1 MTLILASA
9 SPARAALLRG
19 AGVEIDIVPARV
31 DEDEIKASLR
41 AEGALPRDQAD
52 ILAEMKAVSVSRA
65 NPGRLVLGADQIL
78 SFKGEAFD
86 KPRDLSEARAHLS
99 LLHGQ
104 RHELQSAAVIA
115 LDGAPIWRHIG
126 VARLAMRPFSDT
138 FLEGYLT
145 QMGDDILTT
154 VGGYKLE
161 GIGAQLFAR
170 VDGDYFAIL
179 GLPLIETLGFLRV
192 RGALTE

>member
-9 SPARAALLRG
+9 SPARATLLRG
-19 AGVEIDIVPARV
+19 AGVDIEIKPARV
-31 DEDEIKASLR
+31 DEDEIKSSLR
-41 AEGALPRDQAD
+41 AEGAGPRDQAD

-78 SFKGEAFD
+78 SFKGAVYD
-86 KPRDLSEARAHLS
+86 KPRDKTEARAHLIA
-99 LLHGQ
+99 LRGQ

-126 VARLAMRPFSDT
+126 LARLAMRSFTDT
-138 FLEGYLT
+138 FLDGYLT
-145 QMGDDILTT
+145 EMGDDILTT

-161 GIGAQLFAR
+161 GLGAQLFAR

-192 RGALTE
+192 RGALQE

>member
-9 SPARAALLRG
+9 SSARASLLRG
-19 AGVEIDIVPARV
+19 AGVDIDIIPARI
-31 DEDEIKASLR
+31 DEDEVKASLR
-41 AEGALPRDQAD
+41 AERAHPRDQAD
-52 ILAEMKAVSVSRA
+52 ILAEMKAVAISRA
-65 NPGRLVLGADQIL
+65 HPGRLVLGADQIL
-78 SFKGEAFD
+78 SFKGEAYD
-86 KPRDLSEARAHLS
+86 KPRDMAEARSQLET
-99 LLHGQ
+99 LRGQ

-115 LDGAPIWRHIG
+115 LDGEPIWRHVG
-126 VARLAMRPFSDT
+126 VARLIMRPFTDE
-138 FLEGYLT
+138 FLTDYLN
-145 QMGDDILTT
+145 QIGDDVLTT

-161 GIGAQLFAR
+161 GRGAQLFAR

>member
-9 SPARAALLRG
+9 SPARATLLRG
-19 AGVEIDIVPARV
+19 AGVEINIKPARV
-31 DEDEIKASLR
+31 DEEEVKASLR
-41 AEGALPRDQAD
+41 AEGANPRDQAD
-52 ILAEMKAVSVSRA
+52 VLAEMKAVSVSRA
-65 NPGRLVLGADQIL
+65 NPGLLVLGADQIL
-78 SFKGEAFD
+78 SFKGQAYD
-86 KPRDLSEARAHLS
+86 KPRDQAEARTHL
-99 LLHGQ
+99 LTLRGQ
-104 RHELQSAAVIA
+104 RHELHSAAVIA
-115 LDGAPIWRHIG
+115 LDGEPIWRHIG
-126 VARLAMRPFSDT
+126 VARLAMRPFSDG

-145 QMGDDILTT
+145 QMGDEILTT

-192 RGALTE
+192 RGALAE

>member
-1 MTLILASA
+1 MTLVLASA
-9 SPARAALLRG
+9 SPTRAALLQG
-19 AGVEIDIVPARV
+19 AGVEIDIKPARV
-31 DEDEIKASLR
+31 DEDEIKSSLR
-41 AEGALPRDQAD
+41 AEGAPPRNQAD
-52 ILAEMKAVSVSRA
+52 ILAEMKAVAVSRA

-86 KPRDLSEARAHLS
+86 KPRDIAEARAHL
-99 LLHGQ
+99 LTLRDQ

-115 LDGAPIWRHIG
+115 LDGEPIWRHIG
-126 VARLAMRPFSDT
+126 VARLAMRPFSDA

-161 GIGAQLFAR
+161 GLGAQLFAR

-192 RGALTE
+192 RGALAE